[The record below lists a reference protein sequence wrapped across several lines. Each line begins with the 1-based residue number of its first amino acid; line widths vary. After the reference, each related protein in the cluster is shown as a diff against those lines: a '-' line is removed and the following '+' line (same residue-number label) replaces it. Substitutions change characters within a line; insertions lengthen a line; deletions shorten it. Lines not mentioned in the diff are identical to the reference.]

1 MNLIVSY
8 RKMTG
13 KNQTYFA
20 NVLGISLNSY
30 ANKEKGRTQFT
41 QKEMELFYREVK
53 KYIKNIS
60 VEDIFLAKNYRKL
73 QLNDFWN

>member
-20 NVLGISLNSY
+20 NILGISLNSY

-60 VEDIFLAKNYRKL
+60 VEDIFFSQEL
-73 QLNDFWN
+73 QKITT

>member
-1 MNLIVSY
+1 
-8 RKMTG
+8 MTG

-20 NVLGISLNSY
+20 NVLGNSLNSY

-60 VEDIFLAKNYRKL
+60 VEDIFFSQEL
-73 QLNDFWN
+73 QKITT

>member
-1 MNLIVSY
+1 
-8 RKMTG
+8 MTG

-60 VEDIFLAKNYRKL
+60 VEDIFFSQEL
-73 QLNDFWN
+73 QKITT

>member
-41 QKEMELFYREVK
+41 QKEMELFYREIK

-60 VEDIFLAKNYRKL
+60 VEDIFFSQEL
-73 QLNDFWN
+73 QKITT

>member
-41 QKEMELFYREVK
+41 QKEMELFYREIK

-60 VEDIFLAKNYRKL
+60 VEDIFFSQQL
-73 QLNDFWN
+73 QKITT

>member
-60 VEDIFLAKNYRKL
+60 VEGIFFSQEL
-73 QLNDFWN
+73 QKITT

>member
-20 NVLGISLNSY
+20 NVLGNSLNSY

-60 VEDIFLAKNYRKL
+60 VEDIFFSQEL
-73 QLNDFWN
+73 QKITT

>member
-60 VEDIFLAKNYRKL
+60 VEDIFFSQEL
-73 QLNDFWN
+73 QKITT

>member
-41 QKEMELFYREVK
+41 QKEMELFHREIK

-60 VEDIFLAKNYRKL
+60 VEDIFFSQQL
-73 QLNDFWN
+73 QKITT